1 MEFIDTHCHIHEPDY
16 KLPEK
21 EARERAAAAGVDT
34 IICVGTD
41 VTTSSQAV
49 MYASD
54 KPTVWASIGL
64 HPHDAKLG
72 NDAFTAL
79 AQLLPNKNIVA
90 IGECGLDYFY
100 NHSDKKDQFAALEN
114 QMQLAQDNTLPMIF
128 HVREAFDDFWP
139 IYDNFSRLKGVVH
152 SFTDT
157 TTQLDKALN
166 RDLYIGLNGIMTFTK
181 DQKQLAAAKAVP
193 LERLLL
199 ETDAPFLTPKPLR
212 GKINEPKNVSITAE
226 FLAQLRGEEL
236 STLAAA
242 TTKNARQL
250 FGLPKHES

>member
-1 MEFIDTHCHIHEPDY
+1 M
-16 KLPEK
+16 
-21 EARERAAAAGVDT
+21 
-34 IICVGTD
+34 
-41 VTTSSQAV
+41 
-49 MYASD
+49 
-54 KPTVWASIGL
+54 
-64 HPHDAKLG
+64 
-72 NDAFTAL
+72 
-79 AQLLPNKNIVA
+79 LPNKNIVA